1 MDELGVIKQRIKQK
15 IEDYQ
20 HYGFDS
26 LQVHALKAFFDLAQ
40 EYQTIENLYRICV
53 SVPKVA
59 FDLESNL
66 YLISSKTDELELVC
80 SSKLGIPLHPL
91 EEKEREITLSSTP
104 YSMDDSYITPIKGNR
119 LLIAQLPF
127 EAKDDI
133 IGMFETYPV
142 LHLDE
147 REKFFFEKYANR
159 IGFSLHNKMLVQR
172 NVEHL
177 KFINSLV
184 ADIEHNV
191 IIPNM
196 FYKLFFRRLHG
207 KIQKNREIEGTLE
220 AVIASYESAN
230 DSGVEELKRLHRE
243 LASVNEGLSEE
254 YANIQKHYQNTSLF
268 LETLL
273 RPDHFEKGRYIVRKR
288 KCNFKKQIIDPQLE
302 RYEARFKARNIN
314 VDERV
319 GGVPDE
325 EMNLAVDIGLI
336 SQVYANL
343 FSNALKYAE
352 DVLDGNGYRM
362 KYVSHGREV
371 LKDYFAPGIDGIKFN
386 VFTTGPHLSEKEMSR
401 LYEEGFRGSNADKE
415 PGTGHG
421 LHFIRNVVEIHG
433 GNVGYEPTPLGN
445 NFYFILPK

>member
-1 MDELGVIKQRIKQK
+1 
-15 IEDYQ
+15 
-20 HYGFDS
+20 
-26 LQVHALKAFFDLAQ
+26 
-40 EYQTIENLYRICV
+40 
-53 SVPKVA
+53 
-59 FDLESNL
+59 
-66 YLISSKTDELELVC
+66 
-80 SSKLGIPLHPL
+80 
-91 EEKEREITLSSTP
+91 
-104 YSMDDSYITPIKGNR
+104 
-119 LLIAQLPF
+119 
-127 EAKDDI
+127 
-133 IGMFETYPV
+133 
-142 LHLDE
+142 
-147 REKFFFEKYANR
+147 
-159 IGFSLHNKMLVQR
+159 
-172 NVEHL
+172 
-177 KFINSLV
+177 LV

-207 KIQKNREIEGTLE
+207 KIQKNREIESRLE
-220 AVIASYESAN
+220 TVIASHECAN
-230 DSGVEELKRLHRE
+230 DSGLEELRRLHRE

-302 RYEARFKARNIN
+302 RYEARFKGRNISI
-314 VDERV
+314 DERV

-343 FSNALKYAE
+343 FSNALKYTDE
-352 DVLDGNGYRM
+352 VLDGNGHKM

-371 LKDYFAPGIDGIKFN
+371 LRDYFAPGIDGIKFN
-386 VFTTGPHLSEKEMSR
+386 VFTTGPHLSGKEIGK
-401 LYEEGFRGSNADKE
+401 LYEEGFRGSNAEKE

-421 LHFIRNVVEIHG
+421 LHFIKNVVEIHG
-433 GNVGYEPTPLGN
+433 GTVGYEPTPLGN